1 MSLPAQSSAVA
12 VLVRLRR
19 TEQERDAPDSGEG
32 DERVDYTR
40 YHRALTAAYPRDD
53 VEAEQTDA
61 SPVER
66 ADNGEHKGDLIHNH
80 IIFSP
85 RNNCAKRRFGGA
97 LLIIFSN
104 LRFNI

>member
-66 ADNGEHKGDLIHNH
+66 ADNGEHEGDLIHNH
-80 IIFSP
+80 IIFLREIIVQSV
-85 RNNCAKRRFGGA
+85 A
-97 LLIIFSN
+97 LAALYIGNTAQFTA
-104 LRFNI
+104 